1 MTGKRDDH
9 ERGVP
14 PSADVLDGDLE
25 ALVRESLERLLPLM
39 KPKLAEVFRRAEL
52 LGESCEMI
60 AASLGIS
67 VERVESRLQAARAEI
82 RRLLE
87 HGARSH
93 LDRP

>member
-39 KPKLAEVFRRAEL
+39 KPKLAEVFRRAETKDRNL
-52 LGESCEMI
+52 NWAIVTTRLNGSVPGKMFVDAGPVSAKCHGEK
-60 AASLGIS
+60 
-67 VERVESRLQAARAEI
+67 
-82 RRLLE
+82 
-87 HGARSH
+87 
-93 LDRP
+93 